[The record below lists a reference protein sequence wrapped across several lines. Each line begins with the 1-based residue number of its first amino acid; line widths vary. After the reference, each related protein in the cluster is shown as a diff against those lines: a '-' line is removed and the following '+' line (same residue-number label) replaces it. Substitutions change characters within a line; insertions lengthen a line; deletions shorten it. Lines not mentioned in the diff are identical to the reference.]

1 MLLLTSSLVNFILI
15 AMEKTTIPII
25 YQDHHLL
32 IVNKP
37 AGLVIHPTYKHVN
50 GTMWDAILEY
60 LEEKGGDGWL
70 PPELP
75 DKPEW
80 SGAPKQVRLMLR
92 KKRLERMWKE
102 DGLLPKPC
110 LLHRLDKDTS
120 GVVALARTERSR
132 RHLVRQFHEHSIVKR
147 YLAVVQ
153 KGTPDWTKP
162 RAPFR
167 IINEQGE
174 MNAMQ
179 SGSLTDIAFGR
190 ENELMFDGALQRDPS
205 DRRRCI
211 VGPDGQKAQTL
222 IKVIAIEGEFLLL
235 EAQPITGRTHQ
246 IRAHLAALGY
256 AIVGD
261 TTYSLPAEK
270 GKPNAAMKRQFLH
283 AYSLEFRRYPDDQ
296 LCTFIAPLAH
306 DLIAWME
313 GYFSVGLEV
322 LHASKTIPA

>member
-1 MLLLTSSLVNFILI
+1 
-15 AMEKTTIPII
+15 MEETTTLPVI

-37 AGLVIHPTYKHVN
+37 EGLVIHPTYKHAD
-50 GTMWDAILEY
+50 GTMWDAILDY
-60 LEEKGGDGWL
+60 LEKQGGDEWQ

-75 DKPEW
+75 DEPEW
-80 SGAPKQVRLMLR
+80 ARAPKQIRLMLR
-92 KKRLERMWKE
+92 EQRLERMWKE

-153 KGTPDWTKP
+153 KGTPDWTRP
-162 RAPFR
+162 RAQFK
-167 IINEQGE
+167 IIKEQDK
-174 MNAMQ
+174 MKAMQ
-179 SGSLTDIAFGR
+179 FGSLTALALER
-190 ENELMFDGALQRDPS
+190 ENEFILDGALQRDPS

-211 VGPDGQKAQTL
+211 VGSDGQQAQTI
-222 IKVIAIEGEFLLL
+222 IKVLATEGEFMLL

-246 IRAHLAALGY
+246 IRAHLAAFGF

-261 TTYSLPAEK
+261 MVYSLPAEE
-270 GKPNAAMKRQFLH
+270 GTPSAAMKRQFLH
-283 AYSLEFRRYPDDQ
+283 AYSLEFRRYPDNQ
-296 LCTFIAPLAH
+296 LCTFVAPLAH
-306 DLIAWME
+306 DLKAWLE
-313 GYFSVGLEV
+313 DYFPVGLEV
-322 LHASKTIPA
+322 MHASKTLSA